1 VLVFSHSVRMLALVR
16 ATVISHGWAYEYLDG
31 TTKQVRL
38 TLSGLT
44 LSGDTPTL
52 KLEYQTVVFWAF

>member
-1 VLVFSHSVRMLALVR
+1 MFSHSVRMLALVR

-38 TLSGLT
+38 TLSGLQ
-44 LSGDTPTL
+44 SCSI
-52 KLEYQTVVFWAF
+52 KLEFQTVVFWAF